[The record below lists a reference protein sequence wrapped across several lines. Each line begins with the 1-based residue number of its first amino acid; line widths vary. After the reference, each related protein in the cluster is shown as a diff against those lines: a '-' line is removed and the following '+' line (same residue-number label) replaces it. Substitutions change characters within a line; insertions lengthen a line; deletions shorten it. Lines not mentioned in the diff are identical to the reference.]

1 MVSWKSITLLAAAQ
15 SVTAHFGL
23 TYPAWRADTLS
34 SAGEEKYSQWTY
46 PCKNSLSLH
55 KLWYPIAH
63 HSSTIGAGV
72 PYKAGNVTEWPLEGG
87 QLQVE
92 LHHPWTY
99 LFINLGLGENATNF
113 NISLTP
119 QLTNTTGK
127 GTLCIDKLPVPANI
141 QDGTVGSIQVV
152 TSGSSGSALY
162 NCADIKF
169 SKNAKKLDVC
179 NSTGVTAS
187 VVQAGGSSTGN
198 SSTGG
203 AAKPETGKGA
213 AAALGTNTVALG
225 SVVGLAAAF
234 ALGLGL

>member
-34 SAGEEKYSQWTY
+34 SAGEAKYSQWTY
-46 PCKNSLSLH
+46 PC
-55 KLWYPIAH
+55 
-63 HSSTIGAGV
+63 AGV

-99 LFINLGLGENATNF
+99 LFVNLGLGENATNF

-127 GTLCIDKLPVPANI
+127 GTLCLDKLPVPANI

-187 VVQAGGSSTGN
+187 VVQAGASTGN

-213 AAALGTNTVALG
+213 ATALGTNTVALG